1 MAPVLEEV
9 ASELK
14 GLVSVARVDV
24 MSNRDVGTR
33 FGISGF
39 PTLKLFSQGHI
50 YSFTGRRSVEEIVE
64 FARGGFHIHAPEV
77 VPAELGIFGELIL
90 VCRHAYKEATNDLLN
105 GNFYTINVFCV
116 AMPVIFGFLMLVVIF
131 MPLSGTD
138 HRSIE
143 SDDNDTQNSANGR
156 QSVIPLS
163 RRARQSTSTMDSHS
177 KTNKDK

>member
-9 ASELK
+9 AAELR
-14 GLVSVARVDV
+14 GVVSVARVDV

-39 PTLKLFSQGHI
+39 PTLKLFSKGHI
-50 YSFTGRRSVEEIVE
+50 YTFSGRRSVEEIVE

-77 VPAELGIFGELIL
+77 VPAELGIFGEFML
-90 VCRHAYKEATNDLLN
+90 VFRHAYKEANNDLLN

-116 AMPVIFGFLMLVVIF
+116 AMPVIFGILMLIVIF
-131 MPLSGTD
+131 MPLSVTD
-138 HRSIE
+138 HRSIDSNE
-143 SDDNDTQNSANGR
+143 NDVRNSTDGR

-177 KTNKDK
+177 KTQKDK

>member
-50 YSFTGRRSVEEIVE
+50 YTFTGRRSVEEIVE
-64 FARGGFHIHAPEV
+64 FGGP
-77 VPAELGIFGELIL
+77 PRDAELVGEGGHLARVEVADGDDFELVGIGEVALGD
-90 VCRHAYKEATNDLLN
+90 VRAADA
-105 GNFYTINVFCV
+105 GADDGDCV
-116 AMPVIFGFLMLVVIF
+116 DSCHCAHTVP
-131 MPLSGTD
+131 
-138 HRSIE
+138 RSAICCAV
-143 SDDNDTQNSANGR
+143 SA
-156 QSVIPLS
+156 SSIAL
-163 RRARQSTSTMDSHS
+163 
-177 KTNKDK
+177 